1 MAPVLTQK
9 NVQDHAPPDFQPVG
23 DGRMM
28 KGEEWQEIISI
39 WR

>member
-1 MAPVLTQK
+1 MLEWWGCYMAPVLTQK

-28 KGEEWQEIISI
+28 KGEE
-39 WR
+39 